1 MGLTVKNKT
10 SYELGNNL
18 TEFFSLPIEEEKN
31 IDEISEL
38 IDEYNEL
45 KNKIYMLDIDIEEK
59 ANIINKINS
68 LKSSKNKKQHIREI
82 EEFKKIYEL

>member
-18 TEFFSLPIEEEKN
+18 TEFFSLPIEEH
-31 IDEISEL
+31 EINEINSL
-38 IDEYNEL
+38 KDYNEL
-45 KNKIYMLDIDIEEK
+45 KNNIYLLDIDIEEK

-68 LKSSKNKKQHIREI
+68 LKNKKDKNKLIKEI
-82 EEFKKIYEL
+82 ENFKKMYNL